1 MLLSSSDK
9 NSSFPA
15 NGIRG
20 PEDAG
25 KHAGEPGKDLR
36 VDVPGDKELHS
47 LDLAAAPWGNLA
59 VHLFVLQNILA
70 FDFF

>member
-1 MLLSSSDK
+1 MFLSSSDK

-15 NGIRG
+15 NRIRS

-25 KHAGEPGKDLR
+25 EHAGEPGKHLR

-47 LDLAAAPWGNLA
+47 LDLAAAP
-59 VHLFVLQNILA
+59 
-70 FDFF
+70 